1 MLEKTCGQLE
11 GCKFNV
17 FFSLFLFF
25 LKKKKNFAWV
35 YVRFKEV
42 TLVDLVYN
50 LLSSGLNI

>member
-17 FFSLFLFF
+17 FFSLFL
-25 LKKKKNFAWV
+25 LLKKKNFAWV